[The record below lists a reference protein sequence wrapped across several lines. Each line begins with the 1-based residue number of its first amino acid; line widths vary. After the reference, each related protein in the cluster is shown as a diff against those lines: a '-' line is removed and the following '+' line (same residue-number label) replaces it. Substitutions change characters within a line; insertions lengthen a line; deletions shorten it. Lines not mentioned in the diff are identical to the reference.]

1 LVANERRGFML
12 QLKSISKSYNKGAI
26 KAVDNIDLEIKSGEI
41 FGFLGPN
48 GAGKTTTI
56 KMIVGLLKPDEGKII
71 LDGINV
77 WEESLKAKSMI
88 SCVPDNPE
96 IYDKLNGIEY
106 LNFIADMYGI
116 SKQDRKTKIEYYS
129 KLFDIEN
136 ALGDIISSYS
146 HGMKQKLVLTAALM
160 NDPDLFILDEP
171 MVGLD
176 PKSSFNLKEVM
187 RKMCDEG
194 KTVFFSTHVMEV
206 AEKLCDR
213 IAIINKGKIIA
224 YGTMDEL
231 RSHAK
236 ERETLE
242 NIFLELTEDD

>member
-1 LVANERRGFML
+1 MVTNERRGFML
-12 QLKSISKSYNKGAI
+12 KLNNISKSYNKGAI

-88 SCVPDNPE
+88 SYVPDNPE

-129 KLFDIEN
+129 KLFDIED

>member
-1 LVANERRGFML
+1 ML
-12 QLKSISKSYNKGAI
+12 KLNNISKSYNKGAI

-88 SCVPDNPE
+88 SYVPDNPE

-116 SKQDRKTKIEYYS
+116 SKSDRKTKIEYYS

-146 HGMKQKLVLTAALM
+146 HGMKQKLVLTAALI